1 MLPAL
6 KHFSDHGLA
15 KGDTDKSLTDTTDL
29 ANTNLELGNYKDLFL
44 NLLYITVISVC
55 IINHNLDESAYLVT
69 LSKK

>member
-1 MLPAL
+1 MLPTL
-6 KHFSDHGLA
+6 KHFSDYGLA